1 MTIRGKIHMSA
12 GLTRIRGWWSHDPE
26 RERLITLIRRHTI
39 GMHKAAAALA
49 ELDRLEGKTEGK
61 SDDESE

>member
-1 MTIRGKIHMSA
+1 MTIRGKIRMTA
-12 GLTRIRGWWSHDPE
+12 GLSRIRGWWPHDQE